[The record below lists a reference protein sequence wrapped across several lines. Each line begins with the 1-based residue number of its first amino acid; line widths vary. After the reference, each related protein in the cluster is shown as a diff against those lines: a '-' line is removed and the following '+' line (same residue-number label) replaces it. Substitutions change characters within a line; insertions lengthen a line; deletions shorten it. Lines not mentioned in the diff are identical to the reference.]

1 MRVRDHSCGGS
12 VWLFI
17 PWGPGFLCK
26 CKGTFTA
33 LSLMSLPVWHLSI
46 IIDGHASSDR
56 SPGPML
62 VWVHLGDVCIVLG
75 SSLVFLVFLYVDR
88 KKRFIIF
95 VLSQQVAHLNKD
107 VCLSHA
113 WKSVKFSAGCHTALS
128 SNLEEGLQPSP
139 AGNMIED

>member
-1 MRVRDHSCGGS
+1 MCGVGIVS
-12 VWLFI
+12 GVFTLFVI
-17 PWGPGFLCK
+17 Y
-26 CKGTFTA
+26 
-33 LSLMSLPVWHLSI
+33 
-46 IIDGHASSDR
+46 IDR
-56 SPGPML
+56 E
-62 VWVHLGDVCIVLG
+62 
-75 SSLVFLVFLYVDR
+75 
-88 KKRFIIF
+88 KRFIIF